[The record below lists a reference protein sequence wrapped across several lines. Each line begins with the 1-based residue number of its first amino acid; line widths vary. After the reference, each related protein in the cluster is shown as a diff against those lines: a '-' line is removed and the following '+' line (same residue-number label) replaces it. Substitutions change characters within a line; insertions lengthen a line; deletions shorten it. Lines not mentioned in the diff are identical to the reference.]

1 MDSRNSLTNVVVV
14 GAGTMGRGIAQ
25 VFLENDFEVTLVDP
39 IESARKQAHDY
50 IQGGLSK
57 RDLEDRIDALTLLEE
72 IPQSS
77 KFELGIEA
85 VPEKL
90 SLKRD
95 VLNNLSQVVTEILA
109 TNTSSIPLKDLVES
123 VQQPAHFLGVHF
135 MNPAP
140 VMPLVEL
147 IEGSKT
153 DSQVM
158 DRAETL
164 IGNLGKNPV
173 RVQDSPGFVS
183 NRLVMAL
190 INLAI
195 RLVDQGVAKP
205 KAIDTIM
212 KQGMGHEMGPIE
224 VADFIGLDVCLETLK
239 IIDQRVEENVYQPAR
254 LLQDKVEEGQLGQKT
269 DRGFYGYD

>member
-1 MDSRNSLTNVVVV
+1 MNKTDWLEDVVVV

-39 IESARKQAHDY
+39 MESARKEAHDY
-50 IQGGLSK
+50 IQGGLRK
-57 RDLEDRIDALTLLEE
+57 RDLEDRISALTISEE
-72 IPQSS
+72 LPDSS
-77 KFELGIEA
+77 EFQMGIEA

-95 VLNNLSQVVTEILA
+95 VLENLDEVVTDILA
-109 TNTSSIPLKDLVES
+109 TNTSSIPLADLVDS
-123 VQQPAHFLGVHF
+123 VDQPAQFLGVHF

-147 IEGSKT
+147 IEGTKT
-153 DSQVM
+153 DSEIV
-158 DRAETL
+158 DRTESL
-164 IGNLGKNPV
+164 IENLGKNPV

-183 NRLVMAL
+183 NRLVMAV

-195 RLVDQGVAKP
+195 RLVEQGVAKP
-205 KAIDTIM
+205 EAVDTIM
-212 KQGMGHEMGPIE
+212 KQGMGHKMGPIE

-239 IIDQRVEENVYQPAR
+239 IIDKRVDENVYQPAR
-254 LLQDKVEEGQLGQKT
+254 LLEVKVEQGQLGQKT
-269 DRGFYGYD
+269 DLGFYNYD